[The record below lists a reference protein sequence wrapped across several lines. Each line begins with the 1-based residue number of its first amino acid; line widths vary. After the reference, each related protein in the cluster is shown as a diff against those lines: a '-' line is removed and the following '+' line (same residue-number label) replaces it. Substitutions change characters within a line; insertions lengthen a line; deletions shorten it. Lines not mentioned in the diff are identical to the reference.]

1 MQAGIFD
8 EVAAG
13 GGGDGGDVADVLHH
27 SCDGDGC
34 HDEDSG
40 NVELR
45 DDELL
50 KADEIRL
57 VDGGEVDERLHH
69 ALCIGQLR
77 AAGAGDDRDDV
88 GADDAEQDGDDLDH
102 ALAPDVGDH
111 DDGHS
116 DEGEPPAGGGVID
129 GGAGEVQAD
138 HDDHRARDDGREV
151 THDLFR
157 AEHLEEE
164 REHEVEE
171 TCDHDAAERVG
182 ELRFGIET
190 FVGGHRRDRGEAAE
204 VGERGA
210 EERGDLELGAHVE
223 QQRAETGEQQRRLDG
238 ERQAV
243 ALDQNGDEHRRAE
256 HGEHVLQAQDQ
267 HSGGAQ
273 LSGVVDGFVSEFFLH
288 VIFPLCFLLIF
299 ILI

>member
-1 MQAGIFD
+1 MQARVFD
-8 EVAAG
+8 EVLAG
-13 GGGDGGDVADVLHH
+13 GGGDGGDITDVLHH
-27 SCDGDGC
+27 GRDGDRG
-34 HDEDSG
+34 HDQDG
-40 NVELR
+40 GDVEFG

-50 KADEIRL
+50 ETKEACFTHT
-57 VDGGEVDERLHH
+57 GEVDLT
-69 ALCIGQLR
+69 
-77 AAGAGDDRDDV
+77 GDDCDDV

-151 THDLFR
+151 THDLLR
-157 AEHLEEE
+157 AEQFEQEC
-164 REHEVEE
+164 EHKVEE
-171 TCDHDAAERVG
+171 TCDHDAAK
-182 ELRFGIET
+182 T
-190 FVGGHRRDRGEAAE
+190 C
-204 VGERGA
+204 
-210 EERGDLELGAHVE
+210 
-223 QQRAETGEQQRRLDG
+223 EQQRRLDG

-243 ALDQNGDEHRRAE
+243 ALHEDGNQHCCAE

>member
-1 MQAGIFD
+1 MQARVFD
-8 EVAAG
+8 EVLAG

-27 SCDGDGC
+27 GRDGDRG
-34 HDEDSG
+34 HDQDG
-40 NVELR
+40 RDVEFG

-50 KADEIRL
+50 ETKEACFTHTR
-57 VDGGEVDERLHH
+57 EVDLT
-69 ALCIGQLR
+69 
-77 AAGAGDDRDDV
+77 GDDRDDV

-116 DEGEPPAGGGVID
+116 DEGEPPAGGGIID

-164 REHEVEE
+164 CEHEVEE

-223 QQRAETGEQQRRLDG
+223 QQRAETGEQQCRLDG
-238 ERQAV
+238 ERQAI
-243 ALDQNGDEHRRAE
+243 ALDQNGDEHRRAK

-273 LSGVVDGFVSEFFLH
+273 LSGVVDGFVSEIFLH